1 MGKIKKNIW
10 ILVSAL
16 LILVLSCVPVSVY
29 ADAASDIQVEQVV
42 TRMPELKAYLT
53 GTGIKE
59 LDEQQINAYIGDQK
73 LHVDGMQDFSKS
85 GEGIRYYFLL
95 DISLSITETDFQALK
110 NSVYSFVKKLGK
122 KDQAVVITFGDEVNT
137 FWSRDQGVKTLKKKL
152 SQLSNDNMNTQLYEA
167 LIQASDMCVQN
178 GDMMRNVAIVLT
190 DGLDDIKGKSTKDEA
205 IQKLS
210 QNSLPVYGIAIGD
223 GDTDGVDRF
232 GELVRTSHGTLTLT
246 DQDTATE
253 SLQKLGKK
261 IKSAKVLS
269 LSASSNQVNKGIQ
282 EVKFEFEQ
290 FNLVRSIDAGFYK
303 WIADDTIPEIEDV
316 QQLEKNQIEV
326 TFSEPVTGMNTADN
340 FELKSTDGKTM
351 VPEGASVADEKT
363 VRLTFQD
370 DFYEG
375 SYTLSCSNISD
386 VSMEKN
392 KVSGNFKIT
401 LEGERPSVVKEFLR
415 NWGWL
420 CAIGAVLVV
429 LIIILIIYCVIR
441 RRKGVVVVD
450 DKMVLASS
458 VKKQKRQ
465 MVEFQEKEGV
475 HLNLYVSTS
484 RSGSARLE
492 QDLTDSLIVG
502 RSEEICEV
510 CIKDNKM
517 SKQHFALEYSNG
529 NVYIQDL
536 ESTNG
541 TMLNGIRIHEKQ
553 MLRSNDKISAGN
565 TTICV
570 RW

>member
-1 MGKIKKNIW
+1 MEKVKKNICRL
-10 ILVSAL
+10 ISVM
-16 LILVLSCVPVSVY
+16 LILLLVCAPVSVY
-29 ADAASDIQVEQVV
+29 ADAVSDIQVEQVV

-53 GTGIKE
+53 GSGIDK
-59 LDEQQINAYIGDQK
+59 LDKKKIQAYINDEQLQVNS
-73 LHVDGMQDFSKS
+73 LQDFSKS

-95 DISLSITETDFQALK
+95 DISLSITEEDFTALK
-110 NSVYSFVKKLGK
+110 NAVYSFVKKLGK
-122 KDQAVVITFGDEVNT
+122 KDQAVIITFGDEVNT
-137 FWSRDQGVKTLKKKL
+137 FWSQKQGVKELKKKL
-152 SQLSNDNMNTQLYEA
+152 KKLSNDNMNTQLYEA

-178 GDMMRNVAIVLT
+178 SDMMRNVAIVLT
-190 DGLDDIKGKSTKDEA
+190 DGLDDIKGKSTKEEA

-223 GDTDGVDRF
+223 GNSEGVNRF

-246 DQDTATE
+246 DQDTAE
-253 SLQKLGKK
+253 KSLQQLGKK
-261 IKSAKVLS
+261 IKNSKILS
-269 LSASSNQVNKGIQ
+269 LSASSNVVNKGIQ
-282 EVKFEFEQ
+282 EVKIEFEQ

-303 WIADDTIPEIEDV
+303 WTPDDTAPEIEDV
-316 QQLEKNQIEV
+316 VQLDKNQLEV
-326 TFSEPVTGMNTADN
+326 TFSEPVTGMGTAAN
-340 FELKSTDGKTM
+340 FELKNSNGKTI
-351 VPEGASVADEKT
+351 VPEGAAIVDSKT
-363 VRLTFQD
+363 VKLTFQN
-370 DFYEG
+370 DFYKDA
-375 SYTLSCSNISD
+375 YTLSCSNISD
-386 VSMEKN
+386 ISMEQN
-392 KVSGNFKIT
+392 KVSETFKIT
-401 LEGERPSVVKEFLR
+401 LEGERPSAVREFLK

-420 CAIGAVLVV
+420 CATGVILVV

-441 RRKGVVVVD
+441 KRKGVVVVD
-450 DKMVLASS
+450 DKLVLASS

-484 RSGSARLE
+484 RTGSARLE

-502 RSEEICEV
+502 RSEICEV

-517 SKQHFALEYSNG
+517 SKQHFALEYSHG

-541 TMLNGIRIHEKQ
+541 TMLNGIRIYEKQ